1 MILLV
6 GMFIGF
12 LCGLVAAKTAGFVSS
27 WVKLLN
33 TAVAIYVAVYMTPM
47 IAASVSVVS
56 EYACGSVLC
65 ALVISVITF
74 LVLNAITMTIM
85 GDLKVTMPRLVEML
99 GGGGLGFLN
108 GMLVWG
114 FICLLLAISPLAK
127 SSFMQQNCPPEEIEQ
142 MWKSSV
148 GTSMAILDFV
158 SFQDVSQSLPKVVDI
173 ILKTSQPK
181 PPKSKPIEPPAESE
195 EQPAQEPA
203 PATGS

>member
-12 LCGLVAAKTAGFVSS
+12 LCGLVAAKAAGFVSS

-33 TAVAIYVAVYMTPM
+33 TAVAIYVAVYMTPV
-47 IAASVSVVS
+47 ITASVSIVS

-65 ALVISVITF
+65 ALVISVVTF
-74 LVLNAITMTIM
+74 LILNAITMTIM
-85 GDLKVTMPRLVEML
+85 GDLKVAMPRLVEML

-114 FICLLLAISPLAK
+114 FVCLLLAISPLAN
-127 SSFMQQNCPPEEIEQ
+127 SSFMQQNCPPEEVEQ

-148 GTSMAILDFV
+148 GTSMAVLDFI
-158 SFQDVSQSLPKVVDI
+158 SFQDVSQSLPKVVDM
-173 ILKTSQPK
+173 ILKASQPK
-181 PPKSKPIEPPAESE
+181 TPKPVEPPAESE
-195 EQPAQEPA
+195 EQPAQDSA
-203 PATGS
+203 PATGG